1 MKSISFLTFIG
12 LLLLFSACEDE
23 TINNMEDINDQWTET
38 NAENQ
43 ELMERI
49 QQIMF
54 KYNAHSYQY
63 TGPENGESNGVVVLL
78 DARKQ
83 PIKGVPTQDLNRMA
97 SALTSIRIVQKDMAQ
112 LQDVDEIFTVV
123 EEQPKPK
130 EGMGQYFQYIAQ
142 NLKYPEQARKMG
154 IEGKVFVEFVVNDF
168 GEITNVKV
176 LKGIGA
182 GCDEAAKKVVENSAP
197 WQPGRQKGQAVK
209 VRMVLP
215 ITFKLN
221 DEKG

>member
-43 ELMERI
+43 ELMEHI

-63 TGPENGESNGVVVLL
+63 TGPENGEGQGVVVLL
-78 DARKQ
+78 DARKK
-83 PIKGVPTQDLNRMA
+83 PIKGVPNQDLNRMA
-97 SALTSIRIVQKDMAQ
+97 SALTSLRIIQKNMAQ

-130 EGMGQYFQYIAQ
+130 NGMGPYFQYIAQ

-154 IEGKVFVEFVVNDF
+154 IEGKVYVEFVVNDF
-168 GEITNVKV
+168 GEITDVKV

-215 ITFKLN
+215 ITFKLDN
-221 DEKG
+221 EAS